1 MFGWFKKTKLEPLV
15 FESNLAAFEYA
26 CEYLENRSLL
36 EAIIPAIIEEKGSV
50 GEEGEQYYRL
60 RLAAR
65 GGRREMW
72 ACTLKEATDYPE
84 VGDLVGF
91 KIIKIASDLPEE
103 ANLIGFIAF
112 KLEPV
117 LVENKGWRIAK
128 SYIPKNIKPTVRF

>member
-1 MFGWFKKTKLEPLV
+1 MFGWFKKAKPEPHI

-26 CEYLENRSLL
+26 CEYLENRPLL
-36 EAIIPAIIEEKGSV
+36 EAVIPAIIEEKGSL
-50 GEEGEQYYRL
+50 GEEGEQYFLL
-60 RLAAR
+60 RLAER
-65 GGRREMW
+65 GGRKKQW

-84 VGDLVGF
+84 VGDFVGF
-91 KIIKIASDLPEE
+91 KIVKIASDLPEE
-103 ANLIGFIAF
+103 VNIIGFIAF